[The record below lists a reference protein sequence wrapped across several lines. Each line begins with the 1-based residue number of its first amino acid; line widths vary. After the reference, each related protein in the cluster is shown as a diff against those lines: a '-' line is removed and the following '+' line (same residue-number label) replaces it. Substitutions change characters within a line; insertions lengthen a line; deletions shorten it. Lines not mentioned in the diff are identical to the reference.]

1 MTTIYST
8 NRTPSYVY
16 RKIYE
21 QHYGSI
27 PKDDEGRSYEIHHI
41 DGDHSNNNPTNLK
54 AVTIQEHYDIHY
66 AQGDYSACALIAMQR
81 LNKTPE
87 EISELVGKSSRARV
101 DAGTHNF
108 LSGEIQRKT
117 NATLLANGTHNFL
130 SGELQRADALKRVE
144 NGTHHL
150 LGGEIQRNE
159 ANKRL
164 ENGSHNFIQPWS
176 CEHCGKEGKGLHHY
190 KKWHGDNCKV
200 KKVGREKG
208 K

>member
-1 MTTIYST
+1 MTTIYSGT
-8 NRTPSYVY
+8 RTPSYMY
-16 RKIYE
+16 RRIYE
-21 QHYGSI
+21 QNYGPI

-41 DGDHSNNNPTNLK
+41 DGDHSNNDPSNLK

-66 AQGDYSACALIAMQR
+66 SQGDYSACALIALQR
-81 LNKTPE
+81 MNKTPE
-87 EISELVGKSSRARV
+87 EISELVGKASRARV

-108 LSGEIQRKT
+108 LSGEIQRT
-117 NATLLANGTHNFL
+117 NA
-130 SGELQRADALKRVE
+130 RKRVE

-150 LGGEIQRNE
+150 LDGEIQRTE
-159 ANKRL
+159 AHKRL

-200 KKVGREKG
+200 KRGGREKS
-208 K
+208 KL